1 MRALL
6 YEEFYHQ
13 RFRYLLV
20 ILVLWVAVPR
30 LANFS
35 SQPFELDR
43 FITWVIILALTY
55 SGGWSQHFFYY
66 QAMPISK
73 LNIVRT
79 AFIKELIYTLIF
91 TFTFVRIIGITHI
104 AAYHYELRAIF
115 SIMLFA
121 RSRLAYYHATFK
133 KVTTLD
139 IFAFSLQVIA
149 YSLLLLISMK
159 LSIALLLGSLVKFI
173 YFYHKANQQIYYN
186 EYQYSA

>member
-20 ILVLWVAVPR
+20 ILLLWVAIPR

-43 FITWVIILALTY
+43 FIAWVIILALTDF
-55 SGGWSQHFFYY
+55 GGWSQQFLYY

-73 LNIVRT
+73 LSIVRT

-91 TFTFVRIIGITHI
+91 TFTFIWIIGITHI
-104 AAYHYELRAIF
+104 AAYHYELLAIF
-115 SIMLFA
+115 SIILFA
-121 RSRLAYYHATFK
+121 RSSLAYYHAIFK
-133 KVTTLD
+133 KVTTLA

-149 YSLLLLISMK
+149 YSLILLISMK
-159 LSIALLLGSLVKFI
+159 LSILLLLGSLVKFI
-173 YFYHKANQQIYYN
+173 YFYHKANQQIYHHEFSYT
-186 EYQYSA
+186 A

>member
-20 ILVLWVAVPR
+20 ILLLWVAVPR

-91 TFTFVRIIGITHI
+91 TFTFVWIIGITHI
-104 AAYHYELRAIF
+104 AAYHYELLAIF

-121 RSRLAYYHATFK
+121 RSSLAYYHATFK
-133 KVTTLD
+133 KITTLD
-139 IFAFSLQVIA
+139 IFAFSL
-149 YSLLLLISMK
+149 
-159 LSIALLLGSLVKFI
+159 
-173 YFYHKANQQIYYN
+173 
-186 EYQYSA
+186 